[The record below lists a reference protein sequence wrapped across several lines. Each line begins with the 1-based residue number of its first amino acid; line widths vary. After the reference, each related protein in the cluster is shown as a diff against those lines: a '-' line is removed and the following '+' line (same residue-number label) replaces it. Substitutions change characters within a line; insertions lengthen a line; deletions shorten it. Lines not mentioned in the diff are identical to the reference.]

1 MKVLLLSDSNS
12 EHTEK
17 WALGLAQNGIE
28 VGLFSFNKASYPW
41 YNRHANIT
49 LLYETEDKLE
59 SDGGVLSKLSYL
71 KLVGK
76 LKQSIRLFKPDI
88 LHAHYATSYGLVGAL
103 SGFSPFIISAWG
115 TDVMKFPQSNFIN
128 KAILR
133 YNFKKAD
140 VICATSHTIEEYIHQ
155 VIDKDVK
162 VVPFGVDITV
172 FKPKQ
177 LSTNNPLNEFVVG
190 SIKPLESLY
199 NVDILIKAFYK
210 VKTEHPELP
219 LKLLIVGEGSE
230 AQKLKKI
237 ADELNFK
244 NSVVFTGRIPF
255 DEISN
260 YFNQLDVLVNVSDY
274 ESFGVS
280 VVEAMACEKAV
291 IVTNV
296 GGFKEVVENE
306 NYGSL
311 VNIRNVDETAEAI
324 KKYIFDKDLKVKV
337 GQNAR
342 KKVIALYNWENN
354 VKEMIAIYSQTI
366 DYKK

>member
-1 MKVLLLSDSNS
+1 MRVLLLSDTYS

-41 YNRHANIT
+41 YNKHKNIT
-49 LLYETEDKLE
+49 LLYESEDKLQA
-59 SDGGVLSKLSYL
+59 DGGILSKLSYL

-76 LKQSIRLFKPDI
+76 LKKAISIFKPNV

-140 VICATSHTIEEYIHQ
+140 VICATSHTIEDYILQ
-155 VIDKDVK
+155 VIDRDIK
-162 VVPFGVDITV
+162 VVPFGVDLNV
-172 FKPKQ
+172 FKPK
-177 LSTNNPLNEFVVG
+177 LASTNNQLNEFVVG
-190 SIKPLESLY
+190 SIKPLEPLY
-199 NVDILIKAFYK
+199 NVDILIKAFHK
-210 VKTEHPELP
+210 VKIECPEIA
-219 LKLLIVGEGSE
+219 LKLLIVGEGTE
-230 AQKLKKI
+230 TEKLKKLSN
-237 ADELNFK
+237 ELNLK
-244 NSVVFTGRIPF
+244 NSIVFTGRIPF

-296 GGFKEVVENE
+296 GGLKEVVENE

-324 KKYIFDKDLKVKV
+324 KKYIFDKDLKLKV

-354 VKEMIAIYSQTI
+354 VKEMITIYKDLI
-366 DYKK
+366 K